1 MGLKPRR
8 RGTQRELT
16 AVMLEN
22 PVDTCRS
29 CPLHAEGR
37 CGFVPRRV
45 QAGEVLWEQG
55 EVPREVVFVKRGAVA
70 LTGRDSEGNHWWN
83 GVRGPR
89 AMLGVEALQ
98 SRPARATARV
108 LSDGAVCGADPM
120 AMRLQLGGDGTP
132 GSGALASAVVPLLLE
147 ELDRR
152 SGEVASRSGAALVR
166 VARFILDHH
175 DVVESGRRGPFS
187 KRHVAAML
195 GIRPETM
202 SRSLSA
208 LAEAGVIR
216 VEPDIEVLDRA
227 RLEAFATPPRKPEPP
242 KRKRGKAALAHV

>member
-1 MGLKPRR
+1 
-8 RGTQRELT
+8 
-16 AVMLEN
+16 MLQN

-45 QAGEVLWEQG
+45 RAGEVLWEQG
-55 EVPREVVFVKRGAVA
+55 EVPREVLFVKRGAVA

-89 AMLGVEALQ
+89 AVLGIEALQ
-98 SRPARATARV
+98 SRPARAAARA
-108 LSDGAVCGADPM
+108 LSDGAVCASDPVV
-120 AMRLQLGGDGTP
+120 MRVQLGVDG
-132 GSGALASAVVPLLLE
+132 GRGGALASAMVPLLLE

-152 SGEVASRSGAALVR
+152 SDEVASRSGPALVR
-166 VARFILDHH
+166 VARFILEHH
-175 DVVESGRRGPFS
+175 DVVESGKRGPFS
-187 KRHVAAML
+187 KRHVASML

-202 SRSLSA
+202 SRNLTA
-208 LAEAGVIR
+208 LADAGVIR

-227 RLEAFATPPRKPEPP
+227 RLESFATPPRRPEPP
-242 KRKRGKAALAHV
+242 KRKRGKAAQARVG